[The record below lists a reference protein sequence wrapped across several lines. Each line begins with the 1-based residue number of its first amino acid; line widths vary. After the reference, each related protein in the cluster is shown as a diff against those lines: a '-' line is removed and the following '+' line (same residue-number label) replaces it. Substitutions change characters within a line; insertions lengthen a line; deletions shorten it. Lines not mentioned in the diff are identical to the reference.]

1 MGGKVKVGD
10 KIMRLNEHEYLYNGK
25 FEYCEVVKIFEP
37 KEEKKVKVKPK
48 VSQEKFKKLPYLDV
62 EVVKVEAKKEEKHY
76 CKMCG
81 AEIEMEKQ
89 LGNWVNGENLDKIKF
104 PCYCSWKAEDMIFYG
119 EINTNYNEHK
129 QELEYE
135 LSDITKQVNR
145 DMMGSRYSIRYS
157 SFSLKKL
164 FENRDIHILKA
175 KLTLFEEEG

>member
-1 MGGKVKVGD
+1 
-10 KIMRLNEHEYLYNGK
+10 
-25 FEYCEVVKIFEP
+25 
-37 KEEKKVKVKPK
+37 VKVKSK
-48 VSQEKFKKLPYLDV
+48 MSHEKFKKLPYLDV
-62 EVVKVEAKKEEKHY
+62 KVVKVEGKKPMVTSKEWAPGY
-76 CKMCG
+76 CPRCG
-81 AEIEMEKQ
+81 ALLVEPKK
-89 LGNWVNGENLDKIKF
+89 GNWVNGENLGKIKF